1 MRYLTAVIMINDR
14 GDYMSYIQSLTVFL
28 NVAEEG
34 SFSSAA
40 KKLELTQPTVSFH
53 IDNLEKNF
61 GCPLFTRTSKGVSLT
76 VYGDKLYKTTRTINT
91 LIAGTHQEIQ
101 AMIKGS
107 AGQLLLGASTI
118 PADYILPTLM
128 ANFLNEH
135 PGLTLSLVTG
145 DSQTI
150 LDKFTQG
157 EIPIAIVGTK
167 PEDTITSLPLWHDT
181 LLLVAHPDFKA
192 HIQTG
197 SAQDWLRTLPLILRK
212 TSSGSARTALDAL
225 AQIDVTPDQLT
236 IVMEVGS
243 NQAVKSAILSKIGVG
258 FISAWAV
265 TNELKSG
272 QLISLPLPCPP
283 ITRQFYAVSR
293 QPLYPSCLE
302 SFWQYLTDQS
312 NAPAAFT

>member
-1 MRYLTAVIMINDR
+1 MIGVNR
-14 GDYMSYIQSLTVFL
+14 MSYIQSLTVFL

-34 SFSSAA
+34 SFSAAA

-61 GCPLFTRTSKGVSLT
+61 GCPLFNRTSKGVSLT
-76 VYGDKLYKTTRTINT
+76 VYGEKLYETTRTINT

-101 AMIKGS
+101 AMTKGS
-107 AGQLLLGASTI
+107 SGKLLLGASTI
-118 PADYILPTLM
+118 PADYILPTLV
-128 ANFLNEH
+128 ANFLKVH

-167 PEDTITSLPLWHDT
+167 PADTITSLPLWHDK
-181 LLLVAHPDFKA
+181 LLLVAHPDFES
-192 HIQTG
+192 HTQTG

-212 TSSGSARTALDAL
+212 TSSGTARTALDAL
-225 AQIDVTPDQLT
+225 AHLGITPQELT

-272 QLISLPLPCPP
+272 QLISLPLPCPD

-293 QPLYPSCLE
+293 QPLYPACLE
-302 SFWQYLTDQS
+302 LFWNYLIDQ
-312 NAPAAFT
+312 NNTPAAFT